1 MRNNEKIRARISE
14 LDRGESN
21 IAKERRERQNE
32 CTHTVNGNSDIL
44 KIIHVNGEPKLKCP
58 ICGKIIDIVPPTP
71 EEFRKACQTIET
83 GIDYIKIQQNESPE
97 REDRLISD
105 IKSMM
110 PLIYTY
116 NKVYDNL
123 TIQLS
128 KKNKKRNDQRSRTAF
143 TISGRSS
150 LN

>member
-1 MRNNEKIRARISE
+1 MRSNEKIRARISE

-32 CTHTVNGNSDIL
+32 CTHTINGSTDII
-44 KIIHVNGEPKLKCP
+44 KIVDIGGKSKLKCP
-58 ICGKIIDIVPPTP
+58 ICGKIIEGTPPTAD
-71 EEFRKACQTIET
+71 EFKKACQVIET
-83 GIDYIKIQQNESPE
+83 GIDYIKIQQHESPE
-97 REDRLISD
+97 KENRLIDDVRSLM
-105 IKSMM
+105 S
-110 PLIYTY
+110 LIYTY

-123 TIQLS
+123 RVQLG
-128 KKNKKRNDQRSRTAF
+128 KKNKKNDQRSRTAF